1 MGHNSSY
8 IAKRYSINNLPRVT
22 SDSTITIFDITN
34 VMLLIGCLYDYD
46 LYPLFFL
53 NVIGCICFSSS
64 RSL

>member
-34 VMLLIGCLYDYD
+34 VMLLIGAYMTMTYILY
-46 LYPLFFL
+46 
-53 NVIGCICFSSS
+53 FS
-64 RSL
+64 